1 MILLPLTTSRLSI
14 RMMRSLDVERFVEYR
29 NQPDVARFQDW
40 EVPFT
45 VEMGRRLIDEQAAL
59 DGPTNDSWVQ
69 LALELAGTTIGD
81 VAVAVRDAGR
91 QATIGYSII
100 TDAQGYGYATEA
112 VGAVVDALFDEAGIH
127 RIVASIDPGNGASR
141 RVLEKLGF
149 RFEGCSPS
157 SAFVRGAWVDDDHFA
172 QLATEHA
179 ARSAGP
185 ISPGRART

>member
-1 MILLPLTTSRLSI
+1 
-14 RMMRSLDVERFVEYR
+14 MMRSMDVERFVEYR

-45 VEMGRRLIDEQAAL
+45 VDMGRRVIDEQAAL
-59 DGPTNDSWVQ
+59 DGPTNDAWVQ
-69 LALELAGTTIGD
+69 LAVELAGRTIGD
-81 VAVAVRDAGR
+81 VAVAIHDSGR

-112 VGAVVDALFDEAGIH
+112 VGAVVDALFDEAKIH
-127 RIVASIDPGNGASR
+127 RIVASIDPENGASK

-157 SAFVRGAWVDDDHFA
+157 SAFVRGAWVGDAHFA
-172 QLATEHA
+172 LLDTEHA
-179 ARSAGP
+179 ARSASSF
-185 ISPGRART
+185 SPGRGRT